1 MSREIVSITN
11 IPKISAIYFALLQY
25 GYDFFQLQRDT
36 KHVRAIQSFATTAKL
51 SQFFFDVR
59 QNTCEVYPYWP
70 RAAIL
75 ETATFFLQSD
85 CQQFADYDIFHEQ
98 IMSAS
103 NISDIERGE
112 LMWKWI
118 SEFPTALDEVLSNN
132 IFQRYLEW
140 ENEWIAEQNTKHKKE
155 FYLIQECLDM
165 CVSKYHSSV
174 KDIQIVINP
183 IKCVYSAD
191 YHMVGSRFV
200 FCSGAFQMDSIIHEF
215 LHHVVHP
222 YIVAHEQIILES
234 KATYPDIDVSYF
246 LSGGNA
252 GQLNAFEEYMV
263 RELTK
268 DVLIMNFPK
277 DIDCCLENLAGQA
290 E

>member
-1 MSREIVSITN
+1 MDKKTVSITN
-11 IPKISAIYFALLQY
+11 VPEISAIYFALLQF
-25 GYDFFQLQRDT
+25 GYDFFSVARET
-36 KHVRAIQSFATTAKL
+36 RHVRAIQNFATSTNL
-51 SQFFFDVR
+51 SHFFLDVR

-75 ETATFFLQSD
+75 ETATFFLQPDHQS
-85 CQQFADYDIFHEQ
+85 FSDYDVFRDQ

-112 LMWKWI
+112 SLWKWI
-118 SEFPTALDEVLSNN
+118 SDFPAALDEVLSNN
-132 IFQRYLEW
+132 KFQHYLEW
-140 ENEWIAEQNTKHKKE
+140 ENEWIAKQNAKHKNE
-155 FYLIQECLDM
+155 INLIQELLDI
-165 CVSKYHSSV
+165 CVSKYHSPV
-174 KDIQIVINP
+174 KEIQIVINP

-191 YHMVGSRFV
+191 YHLIGNRFT
-200 FCSGAFQMDSIIHEF
+200 FCSGTFQIDSVIHEF

-222 YIVAHEQIILES
+222 YIVAHEQIIVDS

-263 RELTK
+263 RKLTK

-277 DIDCCLENLAGQA
+277 DIDSYLENLAGV
-290 E
+290 

>member
-1 MSREIVSITN
+1 MNRKSVSITN
-11 IPKISAIYFALLQY
+11 IQKISAIYFALLQF
-25 GYDFFQLQRDT
+25 GYDFFSVARKT
-36 KHVRAIQSFATTAKL
+36 SHVHAIQDFATSTNL
-51 SQFFFDVR
+51 SNFFSDVR

-75 ETATFFLQSD
+75 ETATFFLQTD
-85 CQQFADYDIFHEQ
+85 HQHFANYDIFRDQ

-112 LMWKWI
+112 SLWKWI
-118 SEFPTALDEVLSNN
+118 SDFPAALNEVLSNN
-132 IFQRYLEW
+132 KFQQYLEW
-140 ENEWIAEQNTKHKKE
+140 ENEWIAEQNIKHKKE
-155 FYLIQECLDM
+155 FHLIQECLDM
-165 CVSKYHSSV
+165 CVNKYHSSV
-174 KDIQIVINP
+174 KDIQIVVNP

-191 YHMVGSRFV
+191 YHMVGNRFI

-222 YIVAHEQIILES
+222 YIVAHEQIIVES
-234 KATYPDIDVSYF
+234 KSTYPDIDVSYF

-277 DIDCCLENLAGQA
+277 DIDSYLEKLVGI
-290 E
+290 